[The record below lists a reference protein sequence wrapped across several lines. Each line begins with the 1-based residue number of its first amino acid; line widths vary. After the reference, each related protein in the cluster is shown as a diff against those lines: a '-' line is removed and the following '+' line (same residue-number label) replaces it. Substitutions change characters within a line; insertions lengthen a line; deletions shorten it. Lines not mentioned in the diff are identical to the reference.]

1 LVAVFRPLASDVFAQ
16 QQQQQQQQQQ
26 DLQHDEGGH

>member
-1 LVAVFRPLASDVFAQ
+1 LVAVFLPLASDVFA
-16 QQQQQQQQQQ
+16 QQQQQQQQ

>member
-1 LVAVFRPLASDVFAQ
+1 VFRPLASDIFA

>member
-1 LVAVFRPLASDVFAQ
+1 LVAVFLPLASDVFA
-16 QQQQQQQQQQ
+16 QQQQQQQ

>member
-16 QQQQQQQQQQ
+16 QQQQQQQ

>member
-1 LVAVFRPLASDVFAQ
+1 VFRPLASDVFAQ